1 MTKDQKQLLDN
12 LMVITTNT
20 PLKANEHQY
29 FIQGLEHLAQVLGP
43 LEEEPAAE
51 ASAEAAPSEAVSEQ
65 SL

>member
-12 LMVITTNT
+12 LFIITSNT

-43 LEEEPAAE
+43 LEEEPAAPAE
-51 ASAEAAPSEAVSEQ
+51 EAAPAEAVSEQ
-65 SL
+65 QS